1 MTVSLLCKDMPQ
13 CDHVIVHFL
22 SIVFALYK
30 PVLDFFFDELWRRGW
45 KRKAR
50 ARLCITVCERK
61 SKTSNVFLAHFHI
74 ISSSVVDYV
83 SFLKYHNS
91 AALGFVSYPR
101 IGIFTINIF
110 NSIKYMCDIQY
121 NIQHL
126 LFSKEQWFVF
136 QLLLQLTASLLYT
149 FSFSV
154 SFTVFLICRTTVI
167 KCFNL
172 SYLNIINPVYY

>member
-1 MTVSLLCKDMPQ
+1 
-13 CDHVIVHFL
+13 
-22 SIVFALYK
+22 
-30 PVLDFFFDELWRRGW
+30 
-45 KRKAR
+45 
-50 ARLCITVCERK
+50 
-61 SKTSNVFLAHFHI
+61 
-74 ISSSVVDYV
+74 
-83 SFLKYHNS
+83 
-91 AALGFVSYPR
+91 
-101 IGIFTINIF
+101 
-110 NSIKYMCDIQY
+110 MCDIQY

-154 SFTVFLICRTTVI
+154 SFTVFLIRRTTVI